1 MKNELKI
8 FDSLSNKKT
17 NFIPFDKQNIRVY
30 ACGPTVYDFAHI
42 GNARMAVAC
51 DVLVRVLRNI
61 YPKVTYVSN
70 ITDIDDK
77 IIKKSIETTT
87 PFRKITQKFHKIY
100 NEDMKKIGVEHPNI
114 QPKATNYIKEMIN
127 AITKLI
133 DTNNAYSVDGHVL
146 FHVPSYKYYG
156 SLSKRSIEE
165 QIAGNR
171 IDVAPFKKSNADF
184 VLWKPSR
191 SNEPSWDSPWGK
203 GRPGWHIE
211 CSVMSEKTLSLPFDI
226 HCGGA
231 DLRFPHHDNEIAQ
244 SCCLIGK
251 DMRPENFCRYWFHNG
266 FVQVSGEKMS
276 KSIGNIKLINTLL
289 NNKSGQCI
297 RLALLSSHYRQP
309 LNWTDNVLEQAEKNL
324 ERLNRI
330 AKETENVKTTNEEKT
345 TLCYEIKDALMD
357 DLNTPNVLGILFK
370 MTKQLSE
377 KKKLDQK
384 KIKSNLQFIKNNL
397 GLLFNKN
404 SENKFFIKSEEK
416 KVIED
421 LIKERNNARIDKD
434 FEKADKLRKKLEIL
448 GVEISDTKNDT
459 SWKKTK

>member
-8 FDSLSNKKT
+8 FDSLRNKKT
-17 NFIPFDKQNIRVY
+17 NFIPYDKENIRVY
-30 ACGPTVYDFAHI
+30 ACGPTVYDYAHI

-77 IIKKSIETTT
+77 IIKKSLETGTQISE
-87 PFRKITQKFHKIY
+87 ITQKFHKIY
-100 NEDMKKIGVEHPNI
+100 NEDMEKIGVDLPSI

-133 DTNNAYSVDGHVL
+133 NAKNAYFVDGHVL

-156 SLSKRSIEE
+156 SLSKRTIEE

-184 VLWKPSR
+184 VLWKPSK
-191 SNEPSWDSPWGK
+191 SNEPSWNSPWGR

-251 DMRPENFCRYWFHNG
+251 NIRPENFCRYWFHNG
-266 FVQVSGEKMS
+266 FVKFSGEKMS
-276 KSIGNIKLINTLL
+276 KSVGNIKLINTLL
-289 NNKSGQCI
+289 KNKSGQCI

-309 LNWTDNVLEQAEKNL
+309 LNWTDSVLEQAEKNL

-330 AKETENVKTTNEEKT
+330 AKQTENVEITNEEKNI
-345 TLCYEIKDALMD
+345 LCNDIKNALMD
-357 DLNTPNVLGILFK
+357 DLNTPNALGMLFK
-370 MTKQLSE
+370 MTKKLSE

-384 KIKSNLQFIKNNL
+384 KIKSNLIFITNSL
-397 GLLFNKN
+397 GLFLNKK
-404 SENKFFIKSEEK
+404 SENNFIIKSKEK
-416 KVIED
+416 KYIED
-421 LIKERNNARIDKD
+421 LIKERNNARIEKD
-434 FEKADKLRKKLEIL
+434 FETADKLRDKLETL
-448 GVEISDTKNDT
+448 GVTINDTRYDT

>member
-8 FDSLSNKKT
+8 FDSLRNKKT
-17 NFIPFDKQNIRVY
+17 NFIPYDKENIRVY
-30 ACGPTVYDFAHI
+30 ACGPTVYDYAHI

-77 IIKKSIETTT
+77 IIKKSLETGTQISE
-87 PFRKITQKFHKIY
+87 ITQKFHKIY
-100 NEDMKKIGVEHPNI
+100 NEDMEKIGVDLPSI

-133 DTNNAYSVDGHVL
+133 NAKNAYFVDGHVL

-156 SLSKRSIEE
+156 SLSKRTIEE

-184 VLWKPSR
+184 VLWKPSK
-191 SNEPSWDSPWGK
+191 SNEPSWNSPWGR

-251 DMRPENFCRYWFHNG
+251 NIRPENFCRYWFHNG
-266 FVQVSGEKMS
+266 FVKFSGEKMS
-276 KSIGNIKLINTLL
+276 KSVGNIKLINTLL
-289 NNKSGQCI
+289 KNKSGQCI

-309 LNWTDNVLEQAEKNL
+309 LNWTDSVLEQAEKNL

-330 AKETENVKTTNEEKT
+330 AKQTENVEITNEEKNI
-345 TLCYEIKDALMD
+345 LCNDIKNALMD
-357 DLNTPNVLGILFK
+357 DLNTPNALGMLFK
-370 MTKQLSE
+370 MTKKLSE

-384 KIKSNLQFIKNNL
+384 KIKSNLIFITNSL
-397 GLLFNKN
+397 GLFLNKK
-404 SENKFFIKSEEK
+404 SENNFIIKSKEK
-416 KVIED
+416 KYIED
-421 LIKERNNARIDKD
+421 LIKERNNARIEKD
-434 FEKADKLRKKLEIL
+434 FETADKLRDKLETL
-448 GVEISDTKNDT
+448 GVTINDTRDDT

>member
-1 MKNELKI
+1 
-8 FDSLSNKKT
+8 
-17 NFIPFDKQNIRVY
+17 
-30 ACGPTVYDFAHI
+30 
-42 GNARMAVAC
+42 
-51 DVLVRVLRNI
+51 
-61 YPKVTYVSN
+61 
-70 ITDIDDK
+70 
-77 IIKKSIETTT
+77 
-87 PFRKITQKFHKIY
+87 
-100 NEDMKKIGVEHPNI
+100 
-114 QPKATNYIKEMIN
+114 
-127 AITKLI
+127 
-133 DTNNAYSVDGHVL
+133 
-146 FHVPSYKYYG
+146 
-156 SLSKRSIEE
+156 
-165 QIAGNR
+165 
-171 IDVAPFKKSNADF
+171 
-184 VLWKPSR
+184 
-191 SNEPSWDSPWGK
+191 
-203 GRPGWHIE
+203 
-211 CSVMSEKTLSLPFDI
+211 
-226 HCGGA
+226 
-231 DLRFPHHDNEIAQ
+231 
-244 SCCLIGK
+244 
-251 DMRPENFCRYWFHNG
+251 
-266 FVQVSGEKMS
+266 MS

-289 NNKSGQCI
+289 KNKSGQCI

-330 AKETENVKTTNEEKT
+330 AKETENVKITNEEKN

-384 KIKSNLQFIKNNL
+384 KIKCNLQFIKNNL

-459 SWKKTK
+459 NWKKTK